1 MKKILVAKGVSVNY
15 GASKSS
21 STLETALTPDALADG
36 AIGIYGQ
43 KLSDGKWYLLSRA
56 TASTTGIVLYSEF
69 VSTTHANR
77 GDNIMIC
84 RGVAVPAN
92 AEIGQTY
99 PSFVGTPI
107 VNWRT
112 ASGVTKGKE
121 NEQALADY
129 YTIGYDNVNATAGS
143 SFNFPTFT
151 SDSTLLLSLRYRKI
165 GGVNQQQEET
175 AQSYD
180 ASGLLGLGAYDAAVK
195 LVNKINADTVAV
207 ADIVGAIGTETTL
220 TIVGGSYLLTKGSN
234 IFTNGSATGFGANPA
249 IAIGDYLRIQNLQPF
264 PTPSVPFTGV
274 YAVGTATGVNSIT
287 AAMTAANSIIYKVT
301 DVGANGTSITL
312 DRPYTGETQTISV
325 ANFNA
330 RVQRIGTLS
339 ASLGIRI
346 IGQKNYKLFP
356 AVIRGTDLQSATIT
370 SQRGPSTG
378 SGSYNMISDLE
389 RNFSPYS
396 GQLTKTDGILN
407 YTKPFPV
414 YADSSCDS
422 YDSYFTTFIPQKEN
436 SNIAQDAF
444 MTGLPF
450 DVVTVF
456 PTGNAG
462 VGTGQYDY
470 NTIIASLSAVT
481 SDVAL
486 GS

>member
-43 KLSDGKWYLLSRA
+43 RLSDGNWYLLSKD
-56 TASTTGIVLYSEF
+56 TASTTGIILYSDF
-69 VSTTHANR
+69 VSTTNAYR

-84 RGVAVPAN
+84 RGVSVPAN

-112 ASGVTKGKE
+112 AQAVTKAKE

-180 ASGLLGLGAYDAAVK
+180 ASGLLGLSAYDAAVK

-207 ADIVGAIGTETTL
+207 ANIVGAIGTETTL
-220 TIVGGSYLLTKGSN
+220 AIVGGSYILTKGSN
-234 IFTNGSATGFGANPA
+234 IFTNGSASALGVNPLTA
-249 IAIGDYLRIQNLQPF
+249 GDYIRIQNLQPIS
-264 PTPSVPFTGV
+264 PVTGA
-274 YAVGTATGVNSIT
+274 YSIGTATGVNTNT

-301 DVGANGTSITL
+301 NVGTNGTTITL
-312 DRPYTGETQTISV
+312 DRPYTGETQTITV

-339 ASLGIRI
+339 TSLGIRLI
-346 IGQKNYKLFP
+346 AQKNYKLFP

-414 YADSSCDS
+414 YADPSCDS

-456 PTGNAG
+456 PTGNA
-462 VGTGQYDY
+462 VTGTGQYAYD
-470 NTIIASLSAVT
+470 TIIGSLSAKSGDITNLAV
-481 SDVAL
+481 
-486 GS
+486 

>member
-180 ASGLLGLGAYDAAVK
+180 VSGLLGLSAYDAAVK

-207 ADIVGAIGTETTL
+207 ADIVSSI
-220 TIVGGSYLLTKGSN
+220 IVADTAPVQATGSYIFTKGSN
-234 IFTNGSATGFGANPA
+234 IITNGAATAGT
-249 IAIGDYLRIQNLQPF
+249 IVVGDYLRIQNLQPIS
-264 PTPSVPFTGV
+264 PVLGV
-274 YAVGTATGVNSIT
+274 YSVGTATGVNSIT

-301 DVGANGTSITL
+301 AVVGVGTSITL
-312 DRPYTGETQTISV
+312 DRPYTGESQTISV

-330 RVQRIGTLS
+330 YIRRITSLS
-339 ASLGIRI
+339 TSLGIRI

-470 NTIIASLSAVT
+470 DTIIASLSAVT
-481 SDVAL
+481 SDVVL